1 MSEKVKRG
9 ISLAL
14 TAVAYG
20 ALSLEAFGVFDIGGV
35 WSLAVGTVGFAAG
48 YFGIEFVEPVRED

>member
-9 ISLAL
+9 VSLAI

-20 ALSLEAFGVFDIGGV
+20 ALSLEAFAVFDLGGI
-35 WSLAVGTVGFAAG
+35 WSLAIGITGFVAG
-48 YFGIEFVEPVRED
+48 YFGIEFVKPVRED